1 MFVKG
6 APTRLPVSS
15 YCTPPTHHMLHKR
28 DSPGP
33 IGEGLLVDC
42 LCSRVY
48 TYRGRSVYKRRPI
61 SVPTRGSTQRMRK
74 HIERVLLV
82 GATVVLLAFGPGGKP
97 SPVGI
102 GSGPDHPGQP
112 LPEKINPRPEL
123 LGLGCKKKPPG
134 PPPLP

>member
-48 TYRGRSVYKRRPI
+48 TCRRGSVYKRRPI
-61 SVPTRGSTQRMRK
+61 AVPTRGSTQHMRK

-82 GATVVLLAFGPGGKP
+82 GATVVLLAFGPCGIALPVNIGCSTVDAP
-97 SPVGI
+97 SPGQTGQT
-102 GSGPDHPGQP
+102 GSA
-112 LPEKINPRPEL
+112 
-123 LGLGCKKKPPG
+123 
-134 PPPLP
+134 